1 MSRPQARSDSQ
12 GLDEQQAPPGVDPAI
27 PSPAR
32 LYDYYLGG
40 THNYSADRD
49 AAERIRRVL
58 PELTDGAWANR
69 GFHQRAA
76 TWIAGRGITQFI
88 DIGSG
93 LPTVGNTH
101 QVVAKVRPDVR
112 VVYVDN
118 DPVVLA
124 HSAELLAGSRTA
136 TLIQADLRDP
146 DEVLGHPALRE
157 LIDFSQPTGLLMT
170 WVLHFVSDASDPW
183 RLVRRYLDAVAPG
196 SYLALSHVTSHG
208 VPPRTIDLI
217 QEIYRSATENIYF
230 RPKADIARF
239 FNGLRIV
246 SPYEG
251 AEPAVAHVGLWGCE
265 DPDAADDEGSHW
277 SYCAVA
283 RRP

>member
-1 MSRPQARSDSQ
+1 MNQPQAPLDAQ
-12 GLDEQQAPPGVDPAI
+12 GLDGQQPPPGVDPTV

-32 LYDYYLGG
+32 LYDYYLRG
-40 THNYSADRD
+40 THNYQADRD

-76 TWIAGRGITQFI
+76 RWIAQRGITQFI

-93 LPTVGNTH
+93 LPTAGNTH
-101 QVVAKVRPDVR
+101 LVVAKVLPDAH
-112 VVYVDN
+112 VVYIDN
-118 DPVVLA
+118 DPIVLA
-124 HSAELLAGSRTA
+124 HSAELLADSSTA
-136 TLIQADLRDP
+136 ALIQADLRDP
-146 DEVLGHPALRE
+146 DEVLGHPALRG
-157 LIDFSQPTGLLMT
+157 LIDFSQPTGLMMT

-183 RLVRRYLDAVAPG
+183 RLLTRYLDALAPG
-196 SYLALSHVTSHG
+196 SYLALSHVTNHA

-217 QEIYRSATENIYF
+217 QEIYRGATESIYF
-230 RPKADIARF
+230 RPKADIERF
-239 FNGLRIV
+239 FDGLDIV

-251 AEPAVAHVGLWGCE
+251 AEPAVTHVGLWGCE
-265 DPDAADDEGSHW
+265 DPEVADDDGSHW

>member
-1 MSRPQARSDSQ
+1 MKHPQAHLDNQ

-40 THNYSADRD
+40 THNYPADRA
-49 AAERIRRVL
+49 AAERIRMVL

-69 GFHQRAA
+69 SFHQRAA
-76 TWIAGRGITQFI
+76 KWIAQRGITQFI

-93 LPTVGNTH
+93 LPTVGNTQ
-101 QVVAKVRPDVR
+101 QVVTKVLSDAH

-118 DPVVLA
+118 DPIVLA
-124 HSAELLAGSRTA
+124 HSAELFAGSSTA
-136 TLIQADLRDP
+136 TLIQADLRNP
-146 DEVLGHPALRE
+146 DEVLGHPALRQ
-157 LIDFSQPTGLLMT
+157 LIDFSQPTGLMMT

-183 RLVRRYLDAVAPG
+183 RLVTRYLDAMAPG
-196 SYLALSHVTSHG
+196 SYLALSHVTNHA

-217 QEIYRSATENIYF
+217 QEIYRSATESIYF
-230 RPKADIARF
+230 RPKADIERF
-239 FNGLRIV
+239 FERLEIV
-246 SPYEG
+246 SPYDG
-251 AEPAVAHVGLWGCE
+251 AEPAVTHVGLWRCE
-265 DPDAADDEGSHW
+265 DPDVADDDGSQW